1 MEDENVLE
9 TQPVEKKAVN
19 LICPVHGDVTKS
31 VLVVSLEDLANP
43 PAEGETAKPVQYLY
57 CLHCVN
63 DLLLGLQETGKL
75 PKVTVQEAL
84 PPETEQPKE

>member
-1 MEDENVLE
+1 MEDVVK
-9 TQPVEKKAVN
+9 TPVEGEKKQVN

-43 PAEGETAKPVQYLY
+43 PTEGGEAPHPVQYLY

-63 DLLLGLQETGKL
+63 DLLLGLQASGKL
-75 PKVTVQEAL
+75 PKIEVKEVVS
-84 PPETEQPKE
+84 ETEQPKE